1 MNASTKE
8 FPTLSQRVSEL
19 DLPNLLDHASISN
32 PRTEISIVLLSVD
45 PKFLPN
51 IDRSF
56 DNPVLRCK
64 SFHDFLRQGHHKS
77 ACVLITQGERAECS
91 STHLEDLLSARTSKP
106 FEVIAHDGTTE
117 NDLIDLIHNAIT
129 RIQEFMAVDST
140 VEYSTQMIVK
150 ERLNESDSR
159 LSRTPEYRFTKEL
172 IQLKVLQQIEAEP
185 ENFLK
190 AAITNIKST

>member
-1 MNASTKE
+1 MNASLKE

-19 DLPNLLDHASISN
+19 DLSNLLDHASFSN
-32 PRTEISIVLLSVD
+32 PKTAISIVILSVD
-45 PKFLPN
+45 ENFLPN
-51 IDRSF
+51 IDRKY
-56 DNPVLRCK
+56 DNAVLRCK

>member
-8 FPTLSQRVSEL
+8 FPTLSQRVGEL

-32 PRTEISIVLLSVD
+32 PKTEISIVFLSVD

-64 SFHDFLRQGHHKS
+64 SFHDFLRQGHHKA
-77 ACVLITQGERAECS
+77 ACVLVIPGERAECS
-91 STHLEDLLSARTSKP
+91 TAHLEDLLSARTSKP
-106 FEVIAHDGTTE
+106 FEVIVHDDTTD

-129 RIQEFMAVDST
+129 RIQESVTVDST
-140 VEYSTQMIVK
+140 VEYSTQMLVK
-150 ERLNESDSR
+150 ERLNENDSR
-159 LSRTPEYRFTKEL
+159 LSCTPEYQFYKRTDTTKSFT
-172 IQLKVLQQIEAEP
+172 
-185 ENFLK
+185 
-190 AAITNIKST
+190 TN

>member
-8 FPTLSQRVSEL
+8 FPTLSQRVGGL

-64 SFHDFLRQGHHKS
+64 SFHDFLRQGHHKA
-77 ACVLITQGERAECS
+77 ACVLVIPGERAECS
-91 STHLEDLLSARTSKP
+91 TAHLEDLLSARTSKP
-106 FEVIAHDGTTE
+106 FEVIVHDDTTD

-129 RIQEFMAVDST
+129 RIQESVTVDST
-140 VEYSTQMIVK
+140 VEYSTQMLVK
-150 ERLNESDSR
+150 ERLNENDSR
-159 LSRTPEYRFTKEL
+159 LSSTPEYQFTKEL

-190 AAITNIKST
+190 AAIKKIKSS

>member
-19 DLPNLLDHASISN
+19 DLTNLLDHASISN
-32 PRTEISIVLLSVD
+32 PKTEISIVLLSVD

-51 IDRSF
+51 IDRRY

-64 SFHDFLRQGHHKS
+64 SFHDFLRQGHHKA
-77 ACVLITQGERAECS
+77 ACVLVTPGDRAECS

-106 FEVIAHDGTTE
+106 FEVIVHDGTIDNNLT
-117 NDLIDLIHNAIT
+117 DLIHNAIT
-129 RIQEFMAVDST
+129 RIQESLTVDST
-140 VEYSTQMIVK
+140 VKYSTQMLVK

-159 LSRTPEYRFTKEL
+159 LSSTPEYQFTKEL
-172 IQLKVLQQIEAEP
+172 IQLKVLQQIKAEP

-190 AAITNIKST
+190 AAIKKIKSN

>member
-1 MNASTKE
+1 MNASLKE

-19 DLPNLLDHASISN
+19 DLANLLDHASLSN
-32 PRTEISIVLLSVD
+32 PKTEISIVLLSVD
-45 PKFLPN
+45 ENFLPN
-51 IDRSF
+51 IDRKY

-77 ACVLITQGERAECS
+77 ACVLVTKGERAECS
-91 STHLEDLLSARTSKP
+91 STHLKDLLSARTSKP
-106 FEVIAHDGTTE
+106 FEVIVYDGTTDD
-117 NDLIDLIHNAIT
+117 DLIDLIHNAIT

-150 ERLNESDSR
+150 ERLNENDSR
-159 LSRTPEYRFTKEL
+159 LSSTPEYQFTKEL
-172 IQLKVLQQIEAEP
+172 IQLKVLQQIETEP

-190 AAITNIKST
+190 AAITKIKSS